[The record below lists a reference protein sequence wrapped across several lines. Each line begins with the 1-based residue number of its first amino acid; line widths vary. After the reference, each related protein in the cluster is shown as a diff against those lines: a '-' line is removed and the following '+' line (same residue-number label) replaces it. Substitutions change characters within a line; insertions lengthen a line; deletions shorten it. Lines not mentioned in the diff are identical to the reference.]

1 MNRSWTVVGYF
12 GAAVLSVVSL
22 IANLRYGLSLAR
34 HPLDQA
40 TYAGASVAIDLLK
53 ALLPVVAL
61 RLWGSRHRLVAI
73 ASAILWLGCLS
84 WSLSNAIGFS
94 LATRAEVNA
103 ERGTEKVA
111 YAGWVTTVD
120 RAERQLSALGNARP
134 AAVVKADLAAA
145 NVSASVWARTKE
157 CTAIT
162 LPESYAACAAVVSL
176 RRELAVAEVAE
187 RLEQSLA
194 AGHAELRA
202 DKAGPG

>member
-1 MNRSWTVVGYF
+1 MNRTWTVVGYF
-12 GAAVLSVVSL
+12 GAAVLSAVSL

-94 LATRAEVNA
+94 LTTRAEVNA

-120 RAERQLSALGNARP
+120 RTERQLSALGNARP
-134 AAVVKADLAAA
+134 AAVVKVQECPGAGNAA
-145 NVSASVWARTKE
+145 
-157 CTAIT
+157 
-162 LPESYAACAAVVSL
+162 
-176 RRELAVAEVAE
+176 
-187 RLEQSLA
+187 
-194 AGHAELRA
+194 
-202 DKAGPG
+202 

>member
-12 GAAVLSVVSL
+12 GAAVLSAVSL

-53 ALLPVVAL
+53 ALLPLVAL

-111 YAGWVTTVD
+111 HAGWVTTVD

-134 AAVVKADLAAA
+134 VAVVKADLAAA
-145 NVSASVWARTKE
+145 NVPASVWARTKE

-194 AGHAELRA
+194 AGHAGA
-202 DKAGPG
+202 AGGQGRSG